1 MGEKMSR
8 SSFLASSL
16 EAEFKV
22 LAPVNDAMI
31 KLKLYNFG
39 HAGDLG
45 INTEDILKSKEIISN
60 FLNEILNWLNEKRGN
75 AAFYFVFRILQ
86 SGRKSP
92 DEWKGLLQK
101 LIKTLQY
108 NNEIT
113 DHDIELL
120 ENLLSQIEERINS
133 EIAQLKAM

>member
-31 KLKLYNFG
+31 NLKLHKFG
-39 HAGDLG
+39 RAGDLA
-45 INTEDILKSKEIISN
+45 INTEDIRKSKEILSN
-60 FLNEILNWLNEKRGN
+60 FLNEIIIWLNEKRGN

-86 SGRKSP
+86 TGRKSP
-92 DEWKGLLQK
+92 DEWKESLLK
-101 LIKTLQY
+101 LIKSLQS
-108 NNEIT
+108 NTEIT
-113 DHDIELL
+113 YYDIELL
-120 ENLLSQIEERINS
+120 EDLLSQIGERINS
-133 EIAQLKAM
+133 EMAKLRAM

>member
-1 MGEKMSR
+1 MSR

-22 LAPVNDAMI
+22 LSPVNDAMI
-31 KLKLYNFG
+31 ILKLYSFRR
-39 HAGDLG
+39 AGDLA

-60 FLNEILNWLNEKRGN
+60 FLNEILNWLNEERGN
-75 AAFYFVFRILQ
+75 PAFYFVFRILQ

-92 DEWKGLLQK
+92 DEWKESLHK
-101 LIKTLQY
+101 LIKNLQY

-120 ENLLSQIEERINS
+120 EDLLSQIEGRINS
-133 EIAQLKAM
+133 EIAQLKSM

>member
-31 KLKLYNFG
+31 NLKLYNFG
-39 HAGDLG
+39 RAGDLG

>member
-31 KLKLYNFG
+31 NLKLYNFG
-39 HAGDLG
+39 RAGDLG

-60 FLNEILNWLNEKRGN
+60 FLNGILMWLNEKRGN
-75 AAFYFVFRILQ
+75 AAFYFVYRILQ

-92 DEWKGLLQK
+92 EEWRESIQK
-101 LIKTLQY
+101 LTKTIQY

-120 ENLLSQIEERINS
+120 EDLLSQIEERINS
-133 EIAQLKAM
+133 EIGQLKAM

>member
-31 KLKLYNFG
+31 NLKLYNFG
-39 HAGDLG
+39 RAGDLG

-60 FLNEILNWLNEKRGN
+60 FLNEILNWLNGKRGN